1 MKDLLEEGRK
11 IQETF
16 KKNVLTEAIT
26 PTYRDQVNKEYIALA
41 SKAGTIG
48 KFTFEPKPFNK
59 GASQWE
65 AQTEDGGDLVVFFRP
80 FSHPPAGVRP
90 ENAYKAEPKFE
101 VSVWTIYPNSQGIE
115 SQFGG
120 SLDSDKKFIKS
131 VNPSNDPKKDAAIA
145 LDYIKKFL
153 TGTDLNNFLKSLKP
167 RKSTMPKLSRGS
179 FLR

>member
-26 PTYRDQVNKEYIALA
+26 PEYRDQVNKEYIALA
-41 SKAGTIG
+41 RKARTIG
-48 KFTFEPKPFNK
+48 KFTFDVNK
-59 GASQWE
+59 TGPSQWG
-65 AQTEDGGDLVVFFRP
+65 AQTEDGGDLIVFFRP
-80 FSHPPAGVRP
+80 FSHPERGEVQ
-90 ENAYKAEPKFE
+90 PKFE
-101 VSVWTIYPNSQGIE
+101 VSVWTMYPNGQGIE

-120 SLDSDKKFIKS
+120 SLDSDKKFIKA
-131 VNPSNDPKKDAAIA
+131 VNSSKDPKKDAAMA
-145 LDYIKKFL
+145 LDFIKKFL
-153 TGTDLNNFLKSLKP
+153 TGSDLNNFLKSLKP